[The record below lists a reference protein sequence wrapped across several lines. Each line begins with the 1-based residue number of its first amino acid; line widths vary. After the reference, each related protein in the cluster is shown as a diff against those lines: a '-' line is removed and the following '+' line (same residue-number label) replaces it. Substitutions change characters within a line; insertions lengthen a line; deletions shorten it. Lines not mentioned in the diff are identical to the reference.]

1 MIAQNCSIGF
11 IRKVYFQQYKCYS
24 VCCND
29 LVQKFDLQ
37 PSFEIAKK
45 FNALLTAT
53 VCTAPFINP
62 FQSIGKNPHYFFLHF
77 DRKLNKKSPSEAMQR
92 WSSG

>member
-1 MIAQNCSIGF
+1 MFWLMIAQNCSIVL

-53 VCTAPFINP
+53 VCTVLNP
-62 FQSIGKNPHYFFLHF
+62 FLIGKKSHYFFLHY
-77 DRKLNKKSPSEAMQR
+77 DRNLNKKIPLRGDAALV
-92 WSSG
+92 